1 MNELESVC
9 EKLAR
14 ENEMLRQDL
23 SEKKSTLLNDYK
35 ELESEMDN
43 QTNILSFQRNWSNSS
58 Y

>member
-1 MNELESVC
+1 MIELEGVC

-23 SEKKSTLLNDYK
+23 SEKNSTLLNDYK

-43 QTNILSFQRNWSNSS
+43 QTNILSFQ
-58 Y
+58 